1 MKIVKRILIAL
12 LGLLLLLILVGYV
25 YVRSTAPSYQG
36 VNTVPGLT
44 DEVQVHFDAY
54 GIPHIYATNMED
66 AYAAL
71 GYVHAQ
77 DRLFQMEML
86 RRAAGGRLSEVLG
99 KDLLPVDKL
108 FRTLGLNVFAKEN
121 AQRFMSADTAE
132 FQRAAKAYQ
141 QGVNAFV
148 RDGKTPLE
156 FSIIGIPKTE
166 FTPEDI
172 YLALGFMSLGFAEG
186 MKVDPVLEKIRTELG
201 EAYLNDLAVHS
212 PPNAVRIKSYKGP
225 AKRMAADPLITGLH
239 KALGQLPIPLWVGSN
254 GWVIA
259 GNRTKSG
266 LPILANDTHIGF
278 SQPAVWYEAHMEYPG
293 VRLYGHYLAGVP
305 FAFLGNNDFCGWGL
319 TMFENDDT
327 DFFKETLNP
336 NDSNQVRFG
345 DQWEPL
351 QRREEVISVKDGKD
365 VVFSVQSSR
374 HGPLIN
380 GIMEKTVSSAT
391 PVSLWWSV
399 NHQPNEALE
408 AAYRLNR
415 AKSFDEAQGA
425 MSLFSAPG
433 LNVMYGDVDGNI
445 AWWAVAKLPIRA
457 PHVNSKLFLD
467 GASGKDEYLGYY
479 DFSKN
484 PQAINP
490 PWGFVYS
497 ANNQPDSVDGVL
509 YPGYYYPRS
518 RAGRIAELIQ
528 EDKLWSAEE
537 IKKVNLDVVSHMHPV
552 IAKQLSDVLAAS
564 GEKKFDELVQIL
576 QSWNGDH
583 GVKDVA
589 PSVYYNLLS
598 QTMYTAMGDEL
609 GWDAYEA
616 IMSTSIP
623 KNSYDILIGNEN
635 SPWWDDVSTPDLK
648 ESRTDIV
655 VRAAHRTLQLLK
667 KIGGNNSTQ
676 WEWSKFHTLTH
687 AHALHSVKPLDKFF
701 SVGPFIVPGGSE
713 VINNL
718 HFHLDTTGYFPVNGG
733 PALRKI
739 TDFGDLENGQ
749 SVSPTGQSG
758 NVMSSYYD
766 DQAEMFATGKF
777 RKMMMNREEIK
788 NTSSTLLLKPK
799 E

>member
-86 RRAAGGRLSEVLG
+86 SRAAGGRLSEVLG

-445 AWWAVAKLPIRA
+445 AWCPQRQLAGALAHVDVVHAEIQKMTSTIPDIIPSGANPFAPRVIIERPVQMDVTPAKPDSFAVDAGKVGFAADPGSETAIQRVIPDVQLPDVGR
-457 PHVNSKLFLD
+457 VD
-467 GASGKDEYLGYY
+467 GADEVHRRDLFPVRPRHGVSHVDDVFVGANAVEGRDDEVWELRGFHLQTPTAVGRAANGALLLG
-479 DFSKN
+479 
-484 PQAINP
+484 PAQ
-490 PWGFVYS
+490 
-497 ANNQPDSVDGVL
+497 SVQSQGGPVVL
-509 YPGYYYPRS
+509 GIS
-518 RAGRIAELIQ
+518 AGRQLIL
-528 EDKLWSAEE
+528 E
-537 IKKVNLDVVSHMHPV
+537 
-552 IAKQLSDVLAAS
+552 
-564 GEKKFDELVQIL
+564 
-576 QSWNGDH
+576 
-583 GVKDVA
+583 
-589 PSVYYNLLS
+589 S
-598 QTMYTAMGDEL
+598 Q
-609 GWDAYEA
+609 
-616 IMSTSIP
+616 
-623 KNSYDILIGNEN
+623 
-635 SPWWDDVSTPDLK
+635 
-648 ESRTDIV
+648 
-655 VRAAHRTLQLLK
+655 
-667 KIGGNNSTQ
+667 
-676 WEWSKFHTLTH
+676 
-687 AHALHSVKPLDKFF
+687 
-701 SVGPFIVPGGSE
+701 
-713 VINNL
+713 
-718 HFHLDTTGYFPVNGG
+718 
-733 PALRKI
+733 
-739 TDFGDLENGQ
+739 
-749 SVSPTGQSG
+749 
-758 NVMSSYYD
+758 
-766 DQAEMFATGKF
+766 QA
-777 RKMMMNREEIK
+777 
-788 NTSSTLLLKPK
+788 
-799 E
+799 